1 MLKKLTSVLIHV
13 LMLAVV
19 CAVAAYWGVRILTPQ
34 PTAAPPPL
42 AAPAPREPD
51 PMLAARM
58 FGLVQQPTARVVS
71 NIQVAGIFAAGKDSS
86 AVLTVDGKP
95 ARVYVLGQDVTPGTR
110 LVEVRADG
118 VVVESG
124 GGRQELRAPA
134 RPAASMATGAAP
146 RAYVLEDGS
155 LSAPASAAAAPAS
168 AAQRAPVMPNVAPP
182 PAPMPPPGV
191 PQRPVAPGVP
201 ADAVVPGHLQSGQPQ
216 PGQPQPVQPVPGQ
229 GAPPQQ

>member
-1 MLKKLTSVLIHV
+1 MLKKLASVLIHV
-13 LMLAVV
+13 VLLALV
-19 CAVAAYWGVRILTPQ
+19 CAIAAYWGVRILTPQ

-58 FGLVQQPTARVVS
+58 FGLIQQPAARVVS
-71 NIQVAGIFAAGKDSS
+71 NIQVAGLFAAGKDSS

-118 VVVESG
+118 VVVESSA
-124 GGRQELRAPA
+124 GRQELQAPA
-134 RPAASMATGAAP
+134 RPAASMATGAPA
-146 RAYVLEDGS
+146 RAYVLDGGS
-155 LSAPASAAAAPAS
+155 LSAPATAGSAPAAP
-168 AAQRAPVMPNVAPP
+168 AQRAPVMPNVAPP
-182 PAPMPPPGV
+182 PPMPPPGV
-191 PQRPVAPGVP
+191 PPRHAAPGVP
-201 ADAVVPGHLQSGQPQ
+201 ADTVVPGQAQ
-216 PGQPQPVQPVPGQ
+216 PGQPVAGQ

>member
-1 MLKKLTSVLIHV
+1 MVKKLASVLIHV

-19 CAVAAYWGVRILTPQ
+19 CAIAAYWGVRILTLQ

-58 FGLVQQPTARVVS
+58 FGLIQQQAARVVS
-71 NIQVAGIFAAGKDSS
+71 NIQVAGLFAAGKDSS

-118 VVVESG
+118 VVVESS

-134 RPAASMATGAAP
+134 RPAASMATGAPA
-146 RAYVLEDGS
+146 RAYVLDGGS
-155 LSAPASAAAAPAS
+155 LSAPASAGGAATPP
-168 AAQRAPVMPNVAPP
+168 AQRAPVMPTTAAPP
-182 PAPMPPPGV
+182 PQMPSPGV
-191 PQRPVAPGVP
+191 PPRHVAPGVP
-201 ADAVVPGHLQSGQPQ
+201 ADAVVPGQAP
-216 PGQPQPVQPVPGQ
+216 PGQPVPGQ

>member
-13 LMLAVV
+13 LMLAAV
-19 CAVAAYWGVRILTPQ
+19 CAIAAYWGVRILTPP

-58 FGLVQQPTARVVS
+58 FGLIQQPAARVVS
-71 NIQVAGIFAAGKDSS
+71 NIQVAGLFAAGKDSS

-110 LVEVRADG
+110 LVEVLADG
-118 VVVESG
+118 VVVESS

-134 RPAASMATGAAP
+134 RPAASMTTGAPA
-146 RAYVLEDGS
+146 RAYVLDGGS
-155 LSAPASAAAAPAS
+155 LSAPASAGGAAIPP
-168 AAQRAPVMPNVAPP
+168 AQRAPVMPGTAPP
-182 PAPMPPPGV
+182 PPQMPPPGLAPRQAV
-191 PQRPVAPGVP
+191 PGVP
-201 ADAVVPGHLQSGQPQ
+201 ADAVVPGHTQ
-216 PGQPQPVQPVPGQ
+216 PGQPISGQSVQP
-229 GAPPQQ
+229 QQ